1 MLPKQIR
8 IKFTKVG
15 SLQFISHLDL
25 NRTMT
30 TVMIRAKIPIYYS
43 EGFNP
48 HPKMVF
54 ALPLSIGAESVC
66 ELLDIKIVEDIS
78 FDEVRNR
85 LNSALSPEMRVLEVY
100 APERKFTDIKYAEY
114 EILTDEVID
123 ESKLLAETIVVM
135 KRTKSGTKESDIKP
149 LIKSWKMIDGG
160 ISCCL
165 SADSSEYLN
174 PEYIASVLDLK
185 DYSIMRRRIL
195 MSDGVSEFK

>member
-1 MLPKQIR
+1 MLPKQVR

-30 TVMIRAKIPIYYS
+30 KVMIRAKIPIYYS

-78 FDEVRNR
+78 FDKIIEQ
-85 LNSALSPEMRVLEVY
+85 LNAALPPEMRVLDAY
-100 APERKFTDIKYAEY
+100 TPERKFTDIKFAEY
-114 EILTDEVID
+114 ELTTDEVID
-123 ESKLLAETIVVM
+123 ETKLQAERIFVM
-135 KRTKSGTKESDIKP
+135 KRTKSGIRESDIKP
-149 LIKSWKMIDGG
+149 LIRSWEIINGG
-160 ISCCL
+160 IRCCL
-165 SADSSEYLN
+165 SAESSEYLN
-174 PEYIASVLDLK
+174 PEYIASVLDIK
-185 DYSIMRRRIL
+185 NYSIMRRRIL
-195 MSDGVSEFK
+195 LSDGITEFK

>member
-78 FDEVRNR
+78 
-85 LNSALSPEMRVLEVY
+85 
-100 APERKFTDIKYAEY
+100 
-114 EILTDEVID
+114 
-123 ESKLLAETIVVM
+123 
-135 KRTKSGTKESDIKP
+135 
-149 LIKSWKMIDGG
+149 
-160 ISCCL
+160 
-165 SADSSEYLN
+165 
-174 PEYIASVLDLK
+174 
-185 DYSIMRRRIL
+185 
-195 MSDGVSEFK
+195 

>member
-78 FDEVRNR
+78 FDEIRNR

-100 APERKFTDIKYAEY
+100 TPERKFTDIKYAEY
-114 EILTDEVID
+114 ELLTDEVIY
-123 ESKLLAETIVVM
+123 ESKLLAEKIVVM

-149 LIKSWKMIDGG
+149 LIKSWKMIEGG
-160 ISCCL
+160 IRCCL

-185 DYSIMRRRIL
+185 DYSIIRRRIL